1 MGCGHHGSGGAREG
15 ISSKVVIEGERRD
28 SDLLLR

>member
-1 MGCGHHGSGGAREG
+1 MVCGLHGSGGAGEG

-28 SDLLLR
+28 GRLLLR